1 MSETLDAT
9 KDLQLTQR
17 RNAKRARSRLND
29 AERQLACEKI
39 VRAVVHSSWFAR
51 TQLIGCYLSEKTE
64 ADTWPIISRAWTMKK
79 RVFAPVTKNI
89 GHMYFRELTPE
100 SMLARNQFGLFEPVD
115 GEILPARRLQI
126 VLTPLVAF
134 DEQHNRIG
142 MGGGYYDRSFAFL
155 KNRKQLIQPKLIGLA
170 FDCQRVEKITAN
182 PWDIR
187 LYSVITEST

>member
-1 MSETLDAT
+1 MD
-9 KDLQLTQR
+9 
-17 RNAKRARSRLND
+17 D
-29 AERQLACEKI
+29 AEQQSACAKI
-39 VRAVVHSSWFAR
+39 VSSVFRSSWFAR
-51 TQLIGCYLSEKTE
+51 AHLIGCYLSANSE

-79 RVFAPVTKNI
+79 RVFAPVTKKL
-89 GHMYFRELTPE
+89 GQMYFRELTPE
-100 SMLARNQFGLFEPVD
+100 SMLVRNQFGLFEPVD
-115 GEILPARRLQI
+115 GEILPSKRLQI

-170 FDCQRVEKITAN
+170 FNCQRVEKITAN

-187 LYSVITEST
+187 LYSIITEST

>member
-1 MSETLDAT
+1 
-9 KDLQLTQR
+9 
-17 RNAKRARSRLND
+17 
-29 AERQLACEKI
+29 
-39 VRAVVHSSWFAR
+39 
-51 TQLIGCYLSEKTE
+51 
-64 ADTWPIISRAWTMKK
+64 
-79 RVFAPVTKNI
+79 
-89 GHMYFRELTPE
+89 
-100 SMLARNQFGLFEPVD
+100 
-115 GEILPARRLQI
+115 

-187 LYSVITEST
+187 LYSVITETT